1 MASAAAVHNA
11 VKRAKNFQEDDN
23 IRTVFS
29 KYDTT
34 GDGAMDLEE
43 LYCAL
48 KDLGVE
54 DLDKDKHVSKLFERC
69 ATESKGGLELSAF
82 ENIVNMIREVQY
94 EEANPAPGPE
104 FWPYQ
109 HKVNAFYE
117 HWTVTASVASL
128 IIGNFIANII
138 EVEIDPG
145 VYGVKK
151 FGATWDGLDVT
162 FNIIFLFELLVNM
175 YRYGGP
181 RKAFWSVPWNVFDTI
196 IVTIGMLL
204 VIGGDAIP
212 GDLSRLKLL
221 RAFRVFRLFKRVKS
235 LNRIVTNLIRATP
248 GMLNSLLIMLIVFCV
263 YGVLAVELFHEH
275 GVDHENPHHGQ
286 MVTYIDGGLNITF
299 ESQTARQV
307 DFGWEYYG
315 TFARSMYTLF
325 QVMTGDS
332 WSEAVVRPLIFGL
345 YVPGTFGTFAV
356 CFFFVSFIL
365 ITNMVLANVVV
376 AALLDEFVQSA
387 DEGSVAADALVEK
400 VLKSLEEKGVA
411 AKEGAPAA
419 APTAANPFIS
429 NRTANAISMAGGTA
443 DGKLDA
449 ILRVL
454 QKQQDEIAA
463 MKETLDKVVNAKY
476 QA

>member
-1 MASAAAVHNA
+1 
-11 VKRAKNFQEDDN
+11 
-23 IRTVFS
+23 
-29 KYDTT
+29 
-34 GDGAMDLEE
+34 
-43 LYCAL
+43 
-48 KDLGVE
+48 
-54 DLDKDKHVSKLFERC
+54 
-69 ATESKGGLELSAF
+69 
-82 ENIVNMIREVQY
+82 
-94 EEANPAPGPE
+94 
-104 FWPYQ
+104 
-109 HKVNAFYE
+109 
-117 HWTVTASVASL
+117 
-128 IIGNFIANII
+128 
-138 EVEIDPG
+138 
-145 VYGVKK
+145 
-151 FGATWDGLDVT
+151 
-162 FNIIFLFELLVNM
+162 
-175 YRYGGP
+175 
-181 RKAFWSVPWNVFDTI
+181 
-196 IVTIGMLL
+196 
-204 VIGGDAIP
+204 
-212 GDLSRLKLL
+212 
-221 RAFRVFRLFKRVKS
+221 
-235 LNRIVTNLIRATP
+235 
-248 GMLNSLLIMLIVFCV
+248 
-263 YGVLAVELFHEH
+263 
-275 GVDHENPHHGQ
+275 
-286 MVTYIDGGLNITF
+286 
-299 ESQTARQV
+299 
-307 DFGWEYYG
+307 
-315 TFARSMYTLF
+315 MYTLF

-365 ITNMVLANVVV
+365 ITNMVLANVFV